1 MLYSYVEIHGKMG
14 KLNGNDSREFIMDK
28 KLKRQIEIISIKGNS
43 KYKLI
48 KYEGKTML

>member
-1 MLYSYVEIHGKMG
+1 METIV
-14 KLNGNDSREFIMDK
+14 GNSLWTKI
-28 KLKRQIEIISIKGNS
+28 KRQIEIISIKGNS

>member
-1 MLYSYVEIHGKMG
+1 METIVGIHYGQ
-14 KLNGNDSREFIMDK
+14 